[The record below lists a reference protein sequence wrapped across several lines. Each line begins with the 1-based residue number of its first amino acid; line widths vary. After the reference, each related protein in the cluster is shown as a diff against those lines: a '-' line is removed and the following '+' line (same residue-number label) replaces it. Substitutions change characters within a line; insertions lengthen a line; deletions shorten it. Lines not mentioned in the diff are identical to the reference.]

1 MVHVSSQTFGSSVE
15 KGKIYYFKSSKL
27 VSTTQAH
34 FFIVIA
40 NPSDDL
46 IIFTCCTSQF
56 EKRARFIELN
66 NIPLSTLVRIK
77 PNNENGL
84 KSDSYVDC
92 NRYFQYSKAELIQ
105 MYELN
110 RIEFIGYVQDSKL
123 EEIRQGIIDSPLIV
137 NEIKG
142 LI

>member
-56 EKRARFIELN
+56 EKRARFIEL
-66 NIPLSTLVRIK
+66 
-77 PNNENGL
+77 